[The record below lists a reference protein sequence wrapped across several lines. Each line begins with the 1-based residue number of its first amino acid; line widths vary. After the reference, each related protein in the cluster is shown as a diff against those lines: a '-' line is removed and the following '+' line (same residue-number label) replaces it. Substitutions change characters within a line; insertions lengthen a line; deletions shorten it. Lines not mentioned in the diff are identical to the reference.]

1 MLRWISNLGLR
12 GRLRKKA
19 REAEYIFR
27 HVELILIRETTGSL
41 YLYGEAMHALL
52 TEKASRQGIPVS
64 RMISLDGLPLAAVLN
79 IEIDPDDTSLLDLRR
94 IDDRQSA
101 AEIRGRVRDHC
112 GAILNM
118 HYSVAIRRRILGDRH
133 TPELDACGKLYTG
146 LVTEL
151 YLLGAGETSAE
162 DFCIRLR
169 ANL

>member
-1 MLRWISNLGLR
+1 MLRWISRLGIR
-12 GRLRKKA
+12 GRVRKKA

-27 HVELILIRETTGSL
+27 HVEHILIRESTGSL

-52 TEKASRQGIPVS
+52 TEKAGRLGIPDA

-79 IEIDPDDTSLLDLRR
+79 IGTDPDDTSLLDLRR
-94 IDDRQSA
+94 IDDRLPA
-101 AEIRGRVRDHC
+101 AEVRGRVRETC

-118 HYSVAIRRRILGDRH
+118 HYSVAIRRRVLGDRRE
-133 TPELDACGKLYTG
+133 PELDACGALYAG

-151 YLLGAGETSAE
+151 YLLGAGQTSAE
-162 DFCIRLR
+162 DFCMRLR